1 MARVELQAL
10 ADSTGGH
17 LIGKSVPL
25 QGLAI
30 DSRAVQRG
38 DLFAAIRGSRV
49 DGHEFAANAI
59 SAGAAALLTDRR
71 LEGLSPQLVV
81 SDVTD
86 ASGTFARLKRRL
98 FKGPVIAITGSAGKT
113 TTKNLISAA
122 MSVAGTVHATRGNQ
136 NNELG
141 VPLTLTGLSEQHQF
155 AVVEMGAGRSGD
167 IAHLCDLAEP
177 NVAVCLNASAAH
189 LANFDSVDAIAHT
202 KGEIFQGLRGKG
214 LAVINADQPWLNQ
227 WIQQAG
233 TARYVTFGF
242 SEQADYRA
250 IELEDRGLAGTQFDL
265 AVHGSR
271 FSVRLTLP
279 GRQHVSNALAALA
292 VACELGVSPEAAI
305 AALHGVQAGAGR
317 GEVRAGRWGGR
328 VIDDTYNANP
338 AAVKAAIDVLAQE
351 SGHRVLILGAMLEL
365 GTTSEA
371 LHEEVG
377 AYARSAGIDQLIAVG
392 ECAKGAVPGF
402 GHGAIYFADQATLK
416 AEFPPLPANH
426 LIWVKASRGAA
437 LEQTVD
443 WLAPS
448 EGVESC

>member
-1 MARVELQAL
+1 MASVELQAL

-59 SAGAAALLTDRR
+59 SAGAAALLTERR

-86 ASGTFARLKRRL
+86 ASGTFARLKRQL
-98 FKGPVIAITGSAGKT
+98 FKGPVIAVTGSAGKT

-122 MSVAGTVHATRGNQ
+122 MSVAGPVHATRGNQ

-141 VPLTLTGLSEQHQF
+141 VPLTLTGLGEQHQF
-155 AVVEMGAGRSGD
+155 AVVEMGAGRPGD

-177 NVAVCLNASAAH
+177 NVAICLNASAAH

-250 IELEDRGLAGTQFDL
+250 IQLEDRGLAGTQFDL
-265 AVHGSR
+265 AVRGSC

-365 GTTSEA
+365 GTTSET